1 MSVALHQS
9 TVPSSPTEDAS
20 SALIVKSNDL
30 INAEYNFS
38 KIEMRIMY
46 LMARQ
51 VQAGDED
58 FKTYTLRIQEF
69 KNDLNIRSNALHE
82 RLEHIVER
90 MIKRVIKIRSADGDL
105 TQFPLIVRANHRNRK
120 GIIELKFSP
129 DLKPH
134 MLQLGRKFTS
144 FYDHNVMILPSTYS
158 MRIYEFLKQFESIG
172 WREMTIDEI
181 RTKLEITDKYNSY
194 NMFKKK
200 VILKAQKDLSE
211 HCDISFTFREI
222 KQGRKVVALRF
233 TINRQRQARLFDSDA
248 HQAEHTHEGESL
260 PALVKQLEEIGL
272 SNEQI
277 NYYLYKE
284 KLEKRDLQTLID
296 ETLRRYN
303 AGKVNNPA
311 AYLMKLIKAGARP
324 TKRPK
329 RKPTNRLKS
338 TPPLF
343 NQANISPEEE
353 EAINA
358 LYREFAEIRFQ
369 TCLVLTEKFT
379 AEEWDTFIRFAKRT
393 AGDNSPLFTKQPVD
407 TACERFK
414 LLIGGYL
421 HDQLPDFK
429 TEFIRWAKQT
439 KKVTLAIN
447 PDVSIGFSRVVD

>member
-1 MSVALHQS
+1 MSVVIDQS
-9 TVPSSPTEDAS
+9 AIPPPEDTS

-38 KIEMRIMY
+38 KIKMRIMY

-90 MIKRVIKIRSADGDL
+90 MIKRVIKIRSTDGDL

-158 MRIYEFLKQFESIG
+158 MRIYEFLKQFEKIG
-172 WREMTIDEI
+172 WREMSIDEI
-181 RTKLEITDKYNSY
+181 RKKLEITDKYKSY

-222 KQGRKVVALRF
+222 KQGRKVVILRF
-233 TINRQRQARLFDSDA
+233 TINRQRQARLFDRVSQDRVSPDRGA
-248 HQAEHTHEGESL
+248 IHDHQGENTNDRESIST
-260 PALVKQLEEIGL
+260 LVEQLEEIGL

-277 NYYLYKE
+277 NFYLYKE
-284 KLEKRDLQTLID
+284 KLEKKDLQPLIN

-311 AYLMKLIKAGARP
+311 AYLMKLIQTGLNP
-324 TKRPK
+324 
-329 RKPTNRLKS
+329 
-338 TPPLF
+338 
-343 NQANISPEEE
+343 QA
-353 EAINA
+353 
-358 LYREFAEIRFQ
+358 
-369 TCLVLTEKFT
+369 T
-379 AEEWDTFIRFAKRT
+379 
-393 AGDNSPLFTKQPVD
+393 
-407 TACERFK
+407 
-414 LLIGGYL
+414 
-421 HDQLPDFK
+421 
-429 TEFIRWAKQT
+429 
-439 KKVTLAIN
+439 
-447 PDVSIGFSRVVD
+447 